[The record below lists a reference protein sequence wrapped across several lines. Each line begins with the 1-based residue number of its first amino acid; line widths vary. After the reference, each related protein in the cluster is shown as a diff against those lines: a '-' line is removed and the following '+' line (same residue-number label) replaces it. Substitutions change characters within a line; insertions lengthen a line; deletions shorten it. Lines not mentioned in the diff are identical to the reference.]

1 MRERQAENERQLQA
15 GGATGRGSPGGASR
29 GGSAGAAIGALFWR
43 SGTAQAASQQPA
55 DGLIP
60 CVDVCGQVRVAVS
73 MIGVEVVR
81 TYGHMGAAIYCEM

>member
-1 MRERQAENERQLQA
+1 MLSAEEVQEEQAEEEVRELRA
-15 GGATGRGSPGGASR
+15 GPS
-29 GGSAGAAIGALFWR
+29 
-43 SGTAQAASQQPA
+43 SGDQVLHKRRLSSQP

-60 CVDVCGQVRVAVS
+60 CVGVFEQVRVAVS